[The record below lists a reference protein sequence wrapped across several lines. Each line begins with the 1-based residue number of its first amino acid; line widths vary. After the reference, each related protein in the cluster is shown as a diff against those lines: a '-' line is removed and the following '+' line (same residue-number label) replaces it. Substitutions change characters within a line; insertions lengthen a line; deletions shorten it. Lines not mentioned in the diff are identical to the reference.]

1 MNRTALAWVA
11 CLALGCGAGASRPE
25 AAAPAPAASACGAG
39 VEVAADLD
47 GDGRDDRVILAP
59 SADAVLCLEIVTTAA
74 PPLVCRGDAAPEVAV
89 LEFDLDGIEEAG
101 TTPCDPSGAA
111 ITVWSGAD
119 APRSPPQVPASA
131 APAIPTGRALVLLGG
146 DAAAVLAWQGP
157 GQRWA
162 WVPLGY

>member
-1 MNRTALAWVA
+1 VA
-11 CLALGCGAGASRPE
+11 SASRWRLTSTATVE
-25 AAAPAPAASACGAG
+25 TIASSW
-39 VEVAADLD
+39 
-47 GDGRDDRVILAP
+47 RRRRTR
-59 SADAVLCLEIVTTAA
+59 SLCLEIVTTAA